1 MKRVHVK
8 YPPCPFL
15 TLLLYLSPFSFFYLI
30 GGKHVLQFNFDTPT
44 RVCGFRVWNYN
55 KNREDSLRGVKTVR
69 ISADNQ
75 FLGYSVFR
83 PAPGCDGVEFGQ
95 TVFIGDV
102 LHPSKNRMPGLA
114 SEIRENGEYNDSG
127 NGSSSASRAIRYIS
141 PAIKQ
146 DFEAPIHPSGSLWKF
161 IFYENWFDGYYV
173 GLDAIEMFDAEG
185 GLINIRECG
194 AYVTATPHSLLDLL
208 PPTPN
213 NTHGEKPNSD
223 PRTPEK
229 LFQPFRDK
237 EGNKRSDRSFSWLA
251 PLSRSMSQLEK
262 CSSSHRIKQKQINV
276 INDKMK
282 IMRKNNLI
290 FAPPVFES
298 LVIPVE
304 NVLYVMFPYPVA
316 VSYIR
321 YRH

>member
-1 MKRVHVK
+1 
-8 YPPCPFL
+8 
-15 TLLLYLSPFSFFYLI
+15 
-30 GGKHVLQFNFDTPT
+30 
-44 RVCGFRVWNYN
+44 
-55 KNREDSLRGVKTVR
+55 
-69 ISADNQ
+69 
-75 FLGYSVFR
+75 
-83 PAPGCDGVEFGQ
+83 
-95 TVFIGDV
+95 
-102 LHPSKNRMPGLA
+102 
-114 SEIRENGEYNDSG
+114 
-127 NGSSSASRAIRYIS
+127 
-141 PAIKQ
+141 
-146 DFEAPIHPSGSLWKF
+146 
-161 IFYENWFDGYYV
+161 V

-213 NTHGEKPNSD
+213 NTQGEKPNSD

>member
-1 MKRVHVK
+1 MK
-8 YPPCPFL
+8 
-15 TLLLYLSPFSFFYLI
+15 
-30 GGKHVLQFNFDTPT
+30 
-44 RVCGFRVWNYN
+44 
-55 KNREDSLRGVKTVR
+55 
-69 ISADNQ
+69 ISADNR

-114 SEIRENGEYNDSG
+114 SEIRENDESSDNGRS
-127 NGSSSASRAIRYIS
+127 GSSSVGRTIRYIS

-146 DFEAPIHPSGSLWKF
+146 DCEAPIHPSGSLWRF
-161 IFYENWFDGYYV
+161 LFYENWFDGYYV
-173 GLDAIEMFDAEG
+173 GLDAIEMFDADG
-185 GLINIRECG
+185 GLIDVRQCG
-194 AYVTATPHSLLDLL
+194 AYVTATPHSLLDLV
-208 PPTPN
+208 PHTPN
-213 NTHGEKPNSD
+213 NTHTEKPKND

-237 EGNKRSDRSFSWLA
+237 DGNKRTERCSSWLA

-262 CSSSHRIKQKQINV
+262 CSSTHRIKQKQINTV
-276 INDKMK
+276 NEKMK
-282 IMRKNNLI
+282 AMRKNNLN
-290 FAPPVFES
+290 FVPPVFEN

-316 VSYIR
+316 ISYIR
-321 YRH
+321 CRY